1 MNVKITYYRNDEN
14 VHKTA
19 IVSEKQLE
27 DIKKILPWIHIMKV
41 SEAPAGSKRS
51 YCLE

>member
-1 MNVKITYYRNDEN
+1 MNVKITYYREDQND
-14 VHKTA
+14 HKTA

-27 DIKKILPWIHIMKV
+27 DIKKILPWIHITDV